1 MSSLPITPCER
12 NPKLRK
18 LIVEFAE
25 VLKHEAHK
33 LGNHGLDERDF
44 YQSGLF
50 RGAIERVRGQQAAT
64 MKHKQAFV
72 ATVLDHM
79 KAKGAITDWQSAGD
93 ANRHDYRVSLPNG
106 RTAIIEIKGCLDGNN
121 TNIFDRPANA
131 NEFIVWSLCQNEG
144 ADPRHNAW
152 SGIHTRLSA
161 EIIDREQVV
170 DGLVIWD
177 ILCGTAARP
186 CPKLDGVKTL
196 ELGDY
201 KLPPPCI
208 YLFPS
213 TVPSVR
219 NNPAPEPQ
227 RIGDVGFLKA
237 LFDVFGG
244 KENEL
249 TFVHLEI
256 KHKGSETVRRT
267 RLVRGGVE
275 IAASND
281 TPLQRS

>member
-1 MSSLPITPCER
+1 MSLPITPCEK
-12 NPKLRK
+12 NPNLRK

-33 LGNHGLDERDF
+33 LGNHGLDEQNF

-64 MKHKQAFV
+64 MKYKRAFV

-79 KAKGAITDWQSAGD
+79 KAKGAIADWKSAGED
-93 ANRHDYRVSLPNG
+93 NRHDYQIRLPNG
-106 RTAIIEIKGCLDGNN
+106 RTAIIELKGCLDGNN

-131 NEFIVWSLCQNEG
+131 NEFIVWSMCQNEG
-144 ADPRHNAW
+144 SDPRQGAW

-161 EIIDREQVV
+161 EIIDRSQVV

-177 ILCGTAARP
+177 VLCGTAARP
-186 CPKLDGVKTL
+186 CPKLDSVKAI

-201 KLPPPCI
+201 RLPPPCI
-208 YLFPS
+208 YLFPP

-219 NNPAPEPQ
+219 NNPAPQPQ
-227 RIGDVGFLKA
+227 SIGNVGFLQA

-244 KENEL
+244 EDAEL
-249 TFVHLEI
+249 TFVHLEVN
-256 KHKGSETVRRT
+256 HKGSETVRRT

-275 IAASND
+275 IAASDD
-281 TPLQRS
+281 TPLHRS

>member
-1 MSSLPITPCER
+1 MSSPITPCEK
-12 NPKLRK
+12 NIKLRK

-25 VLKHEAHK
+25 VLKNEAHT
-33 LGNHGLDERDF
+33 LGNHGLNEQDF
-44 YQSGLF
+44 YNSGLF

-64 MKHKQAFV
+64 MKYKRAFV
-72 ATVLDHM
+72 AIVLDYM
-79 KAKGAITDWQSAGD
+79 KVKGAIADWHSSGD
-93 ANRHDYRVSLPNG
+93 ANRHDYQVRLQNG
-106 RTAIIEIKGCLDGNN
+106 RTAIIELKGCLDGNN

-131 NEFIVWSLCQNEG
+131 HEFILWSLCQNEG

-161 EIIDREQVV
+161 EIIDRSQVV

-177 ILCGTAARP
+177 VLCGTAARP
-186 CPKLDGVKTL
+186 CPKLNNTKAL
-196 ELGDY
+196 ALGDY

-219 NNPAPEPQ
+219 NNPTPDPHSLE
-227 RIGDVGFLKA
+227 RVGFLKA

-244 KENEL
+244 QNDEL

-267 RLVRGGVE
+267 RLVRGGIE
-275 IAASND
+275 LEASDD

>member
-1 MSSLPITPCER
+1 MSSPITPCEK
-12 NPKLRK
+12 NPALRK

-25 VLKHEAHK
+25 TLKHEAHK
-33 LGNHGLDERDF
+33 LGNHGLDEQNF

-64 MKHKQAFV
+64 MKYKRAFV
-72 ATVLDHM
+72 ATVLDYM
-79 KAKGAITDWQSAGD
+79 KAKDAIADWKSAGED
-93 ANRHDYRVSLPNG
+93 NRHDYQVRLPNG
-106 RTAIIEIKGCLDGNN
+106 RTAVIELKGCLDGNN

-131 NEFIVWSLCQNEG
+131 NEFIVWSMCQNEG
-144 ADPRHNAW
+144 SDPRKGAW

-161 EIIDREQVV
+161 EIIGRSQVV

-177 ILCGTAARP
+177 ILCGTVARP
-186 CPKLDGVKTL
+186 CPKLDRVKAM

-201 KLPPPCI
+201 RLAPPCI

-219 NNPAPEPQ
+219 NNPAPPPQ
-227 RIGDVGFLKA
+227 SLNDVGFLQA

-244 KENEL
+244 KDDEL
-249 TFVHLEI
+249 TSVYLEVN
-256 KHKGSETVRRT
+256 HKGAETVRRT
-267 RLVRGGVE
+267 RLVRNGIE
-275 IAASND
+275 IAASDD
-281 TPLQRS
+281 TPLHRA

>member
-1 MSSLPITPCER
+1 MGSPITPCEKNIR
-12 NPKLRK
+12 LEK
-18 LIVEFAE
+18 LILEFAE

-33 LGNHGLDERDF
+33 LGNHGLSERDF

-50 RGAIERVRGQQAAT
+50 RGAIERVRGQQIAI
-64 MKHKQAFV
+64 MKHKRAFV
-72 ATVLDHM
+72 TAVLDYM
-79 KAKGAITDWQSAGD
+79 KAKGAIADWISAGE
-93 ANRHDYRVSLPNG
+93 ANRHDYRVSLPNK

-131 NEFIVWSLCQNEG
+131 HEFIVWSLCQNEG
-144 ADPRHNAW
+144 ADPRLNAW
-152 SGIHTRLSA
+152 SGIHTRLGA
-161 EIIDREQVV
+161 EIIDRAQVV

-177 ILCGTAARP
+177 VLCGTVARP
-186 CPKLDGVKTL
+186 CPKLNSVKAL
-196 ELGDY
+196 KLGDY
-201 KLPPPCI
+201 KLPPPCL

-219 NNPAPEPQ
+219 NNPAPMPQ
-227 RIGDVGFLKA
+227 SISDVGFLKA

-244 KENEL
+244 KDNEL
-249 TFVHLEI
+249 TSVHLEI

-267 RLVRGGVE
+267 RLVRGGGE

>member
-1 MSSLPITPCER
+1 MSSPITPCEM
-12 NPKLRK
+12 NPELRK

-25 VLKHEAHK
+25 VLKQQAHK
-33 LGNHGLDERDF
+33 LGNHGLDEKDF

-64 MKHKQAFV
+64 MKYKRAFV
-72 ATVLDHM
+72 SAVLDYM
-79 KAKGAITDWQSAGD
+79 KAKGAITDWQSAGE
-93 ANRHDYRVSLPNG
+93 ANRHDYQVRLPNG
-106 RTAIIEIKGCLDGNN
+106 RTAIIELKGCLDGNN

-131 NEFIVWSLCQNEG
+131 NEFIIWSICQNEG

-161 EIIDREQVV
+161 EIIDRSQVV

-177 ILCGTAARP
+177 VLCGTTARP
-186 CPKLDGVKTL
+186 CPKLEGAKAF
-196 ELGDY
+196 ELGEY

-219 NNPAPEPQ
+219 NNPTPAPQ
-227 RIGDVGFLKA
+227 AIGNVGFLKA

-244 KENEL
+244 KEKEL

-267 RLVRGGVE
+267 RLMRDGVE
-275 IAASND
+275 IAASSD

>member
-1 MSSLPITPCER
+1 MISPITPCER

-25 VLKHEAHK
+25 VLKHEAYK
-33 LGNHGLDERDF
+33 LGNHGLDEQEF

-64 MKHKQAFV
+64 MKYKQAFV
-72 ATVLDHM
+72 AAVLDYM
-79 KAKGAITDWQSAGD
+79 KVKSAIADWKSAGD

-144 ADPRHNAW
+144 ADPRLNAW

-161 EIIDREQVV
+161 EIIDRAQVV

-177 ILCGTAARP
+177 VLCGTVARP
-186 CPKLDGVKTL
+186 CPKLDGVKAL

-249 TFVHLEI
+249 TFVHL
-256 KHKGSETVRRT
+256 
-267 RLVRGGVE
+267 
-275 IAASND
+275 
-281 TPLQRS
+281 